1 MYKDIIS
8 YRLAEGVSEGHLLR
22 VAGEV
27 LESWMSKQAGFVRW
41 EIHRKVDDDYTDIVY
56 WESEEHQKAAQADM
70 VNIPNAGDW
79 FSCYEEGSISS
90 VNLTQVATFFG
101 EGQQA

>member
-8 YRLAEGVSEGHLLR
+8 YRLAEGVSEEHLLK
-22 VAGEV
+22 VADEV
-27 LESWMSKQAGFVRW
+27 LSGWMSRQPGFVRW
-41 EIHRKVDDDYTDIVY
+41 EIHRNSDGDHTDIVY
-56 WESEEHQKAAQADM
+56 WESEEHQKAAEADM

-90 VNLTQVATFFG
+90 VNLSQIGTFG
-101 EGQQA
+101 P

>member
-8 YRLAEGVSEGHLLR
+8 YKLAENVTEEHLLK

-27 LESWMSKQAGFVRW
+27 LENWMRKQPGFVKW
-41 EIHRKVDDDYTDIVY
+41 EIHRNSEGDYSDIVY

-90 VNLTQVATFFG
+90 VNLSLVATFMP
-101 EGQQA
+101 